1 MSPDERGPITSAR
14 DLPDRRT
21 SGAPLTNRTF
31 ASKLGSGF
39 VSPVTTLDHGSEVR
53 DVTGVAIYDPTSD
66 LAGSHDVQLW
76 LSQPERAD
84 VAPLVALLAASAVP
98 GIVLDH
104 VPEPFDVSAVQRVTE
119 ETGIAV
125 WCKREGV
132 PWIQVLDESRSVVES
147 AGTRPGAVGG
157 AVALGDIHRL
167 ADSLADYL
175 GGAVVIEDAR
185 LSVLGYSIDW
195 VGNDPGRDAA
205 ILTRSMPAEWVHYL
219 GTTGALERLRTT
231 DDVIELDGGPFLERQ
246 RYIAPIRVDRQFRG
260 VIWLAQGNIP
270 LPADAAERL
279 RVAAAAAAPHLRR
292 HLELYASERAAK
304 AGHMRAL
311 LAGEPVS
318 RSDIEE
324 LGLSD
329 VTAVVLIVIR
339 TSEATDLDD
348 RQKERLQNTVALSC
362 RAAHSRYAV
371 STIGNAVYCI
381 AAPPSTG
388 SRSGADLGEALL
400 ASCSRTLNTPLHVAV
415 TDAVAGLD
423 GLSLLRTQADLML
436 ESLRRHEAHTSRV
449 MTIPAAAPALLLD
462 RFAEAAR
469 DMRQVVRYDKVD
481 ELRAYDLAH
490 GSEYA
495 RTLHVYLTKNGQV
508 PEAARTLNLHPTSL
522 RYRLR
527 RIAELFD
534 IDLTGPDER
543 LLCLVL
549 LRS

>member
-1 MSPDERGPITSAR
+1 MSSDESGHVTSAH
-14 DLPDRRT
+14 DLSDRRT
-21 SGAPLTNRTF
+21 SGARPTNRTF
-31 ASKLGSGF
+31 ASMLGSGF
-39 VSPVTTLDHGSEVR
+39 VYPVTTIGHGSEVR
-53 DVTGVAIYDPTSD
+53 DVTGVAIYEPTSD
-66 LAGSHDVQLW
+66 LADSHDVQLW

-84 VAPLVALLAASAVP
+84 VALLVASLAASSVP
-98 GIVLDH
+98 GVVLDH
-104 VPEPFDVSAVQRVTE
+104 VPDSCDVAAVQRVTE
-119 ETGIAV
+119 ETGVAV
-125 WCKREGV
+125 WCKLDGV
-132 PWIQVLDESRSVVES
+132 PWIQVLDEARSVVES
-147 AGTRPGAVGG
+147 AGMRPGMVGG

-175 GGAVVIEDAR
+175 GGAVIIEDAR

-195 VGNDPGRDAA
+195 AGNDPGRDAA

-219 GTTGALERLRTT
+219 RTTGALERLRATEDT
-231 DDVIELDGGPFLERQ
+231 IELDGGPFLERH
-246 RYIAPIRVDRQFRG
+246 RYIAPIRVDRQFGG
-260 VIWLAQGNIP
+260 VIWLAQGTIP

-279 RVAAAAAAPHLRR
+279 RVAAATAAPHLRR

-318 RSDIEE
+318 HSDIEE
-324 LGLSD
+324 LGLSN
-329 VTAVVLIVIR
+329 VAAVVLIVIR
-339 TSEATDLDD
+339 TSDAADLDD
-348 RQKERLQNTVALSC
+348 RQKERLQDAVALAC
-362 RAAHSRYAV
+362 RAAHSKYAV

-381 AAPPSTG
+381 AAPPSTD
-388 SRSGADLGEALL
+388 SGNDTDFGEGLF

-415 TDAVAGLD
+415 TDTVDSLD
-423 GLSLLRTQADLML
+423 DLSLLRAQADLML
-436 ESLRRHEAHTSRV
+436 ESLRRHEAGNSRV
-449 MTIPAAAPALLLD
+449 TTIPIAAAALLLD
-462 RFAEAAR
+462 RFAEVAR
-469 DMRQVVRYDKVD
+469 DMQRVIPYDRVD
-481 ELRAYDLAH
+481 EIRAYDLAH

-527 RIAELFD
+527 RISELFD
-534 IDLTGPDER
+534 IDLNSPDER